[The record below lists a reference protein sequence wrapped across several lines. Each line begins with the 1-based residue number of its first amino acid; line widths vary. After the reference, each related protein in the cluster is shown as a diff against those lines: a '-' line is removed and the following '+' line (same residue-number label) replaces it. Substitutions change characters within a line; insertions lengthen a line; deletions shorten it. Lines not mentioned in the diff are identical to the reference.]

1 MAHRVFEPVPLLVA
15 AAVGAFVLT
24 LVSTIMNASNP
35 CNPNNANAAPTNL
48 LLGALT
54 GLGVQIAVRV
64 TGVS

>member
-15 AAVGAFVLT
+15 AAVGALVLT

-35 CNPNNANAAPTNL
+35 NNVTQAPTNL

-54 GLGVQIAVRV
+54 GLGVQIVVRV